1 MGRPSQTSSEDSILD
16 LRVPAERQDSGP
28 SQGSGHGTAPS
39 LGAPDTDLHM
49 EAMMPSLVESVA
61 KMDVVNPEV
70 LRVTP
75 AFRALEHFA
84 AALRVGSAGNFFH
97 KSHQSRRI
105 STFWS
110 HSWHGGYWKKIFAII
125 ALYNGTAAVLL
136 SLLTGACMMLLFS
149 LGTLPGIDRGWWD
162 DITWSCWSTFS
173 GFVVASLVMIFW
185 RPRTAVF
192 LDRICISESDA
203 RLKMEAILSLAGFLK
218 NSDRMLILWDP
229 TWTERLWCL
238 FELAAFLKSKT
249 SQQQHLIVR
258 PVFMGPLSIAVYII
272 FAAVAMPIATVPIY
286 DERTIVQL
294 LSVIVFCA
302 FVVAVPA
309 ASTIRSYFRDLDTM
323 KLQLLSISVDSTRS
337 SCCDLH
343 HVGPSGEAMLCDRKI
358 VKECVKIW
366 FGSELTFEDTV
377 RTEVLDI
384 LDRDLTQKVFSTP
397 WSLGMTSP
405 VILAF
410 MDVSASWAEHE
421 WNLWAHPSP
430 SLLLEGLVIWFL
442 FVPANKDLLILLLR
456 LGRQRPRSN
465 CLELLKN
472 LSVLAAAAVPVL
484 VLAVAY
490 GLTRFTDLV
499 VFGIAAGNPMLRAVG
514 FAFCT
519 LLISLCN
526 FLVGLGLKACLR
538 RPGW

>member
-1 MGRPSQTSSEDSILD
+1 
-16 LRVPAERQDSGP
+16 
-28 SQGSGHGTAPS
+28 
-39 LGAPDTDLHM
+39 
-49 EAMMPSLVESVA
+49 
-61 KMDVVNPEV
+61 
-70 LRVTP
+70 
-75 AFRALEHFA
+75 
-84 AALRVGSAGNFFH
+84 
-97 KSHQSRRI
+97 
-105 STFWS
+105 
-110 HSWHGGYWKKIFAII
+110 
-125 ALYNGTAAVLL
+125 
-136 SLLTGACMMLLFS
+136 
-149 LGTLPGIDRGWWD
+149 
-162 DITWSCWSTFS
+162 
-173 GFVVASLVMIFW
+173 
-185 RPRTAVF
+185 
-192 LDRICISESDA
+192 
-203 RLKMEAILSLAGFLK
+203 
-218 NSDRMLILWDP
+218 
-229 TWTERLWCL
+229 
-238 FELAAFLKSKT
+238 
-249 SQQQHLIVR
+249 
-258 PVFMGPLSIAVYII
+258 MGPLSIAVYII